1 MRQRLSRRVEMV
13 WWRVGKYWKT
23 HRANSYRSELHFR
36 VSKNIP
42 VTVDEWQRSN
52 ELLREAKEY

>member
-1 MRQRLSRRVEMV
+1 MKRRIEIM
-13 WWRVGKYWKT
+13 WWRIGKFWKN

-52 ELLREAKEY
+52 ELLREAREY